1 MKETGVNLAK
11 DDQTCSKVED
21 KDIIPHPQEPES
33 SASTSNILSATEYF
47 LTKGNKSPLASAS
60 SSPVRPPSFTESPSL
75 QPPLPT
81 NSGSSRR
88 HRRNTSNTDNVSI
101 GTNNSKNADDT
112 ISLSSG
118 STYTPKSRIVQN
130 LSSSVAIG
138 GTTSNPNTPGNRI
151 RRPSFTKVMPMSSF
165 MNTNSTHDK
174 SIGSIDDT
182 DRLDRSERSLGHI
195 KTQISSTSNSS
206 KNNPRQMYKSAG
218 PSESIHSQRSFAK
231 SPTQKVPLVK
241 MEQMKAPRIKDPSVC
256 NLFCAFYAE
265 FDNIVGP
272 KVSFQSPKHFMDHDI
287 AISTTEMEDLLRRSF
302 KCVKNPN
309 EEDFAKDVVESK
321 ESLDSAND
329 GQKQTVKIDTKDPST
344 GSAKDRKAE
353 EMIDESAMDESK
365 SKKRKPIEK
374 PTVPVNSQSMFD
386 STCEYI
392 ITGNELTGQMISLR
406 YAKYV
411 CWYFELFCESN

>member
-1 MKETGVNLAK
+1 MKETGVDLAN
-11 DDQTCSKVED
+11 DDQTSSKVKDED
-21 KDIIPHPQEPES
+21 TPHPHEPES
-33 SASTSNILSATEYF
+33 SATSSNISSATES

-60 SSPVRPPSFTESPSL
+60 SSPVRPPSFTESTSL
-75 QPPLPT
+75 QPPLSS
-81 NSGSSRR
+81 NSGNSRR

-138 GTTSNPNTPGNRI
+138 GSTSNSNTPGNRI
-151 RRPSFTKVMPMSSF
+151 RRPSVTKAQHIMPMSSF
-165 MNTNSTHDK
+165 MNANSTHDK
-174 SIGSIDDT
+174 SIGSIDDS
-182 DRLDRSERSLGHI
+182 DRLDISERSLGHI
-195 KTQISSTSNSS
+195 KTQISNTSNSS

-218 PSESIHSQRSFAK
+218 PSESINSQRSFAK

-287 AISTTEMEDLLRRSF
+287 AISTAEMEDLLRRSF

-309 EEDFAKDVVESK
+309 EEDVAKDVVESK
-321 ESLDSAND
+321 ESLDSHD
-329 GQKQTVKIDTKDPST
+329 HGQRQTVKVDTQDPST
-344 GSAKDRKAE
+344 GSTKDRKGE
-353 EMIDESAMDESK
+353 DVVHESAMDESK

-374 PTVPVNSQSMFD
+374 PSVPENSQSMFD

-406 YAKYV
+406 YVKYV
-411 CWYFELFCESN
+411 YWYF